1 VSRTRTPSDL
11 KWLLNERAAVAGE
24 LATIGAE
31 LERLARRR
39 EHLLRVHSA
48 LGEVYPQLAPTFPL
62 VEVSPVNART
72 RYGGRGFLIEWVR
85 ATLRAAHP
93 CALDTASL
101 TEHAAQTFGIPLASR
116 AERNRFRQNSLR
128 GALRKLLAQD
138 EVERLHDFQGVP
150 HLAGV
155 WRWRPAGSS
164 LAGLA
169 AAAEALEVT

>member
-1 VSRTRTPSDL
+1 MTRQQTPPDI
-11 KWLLNERAAVAGE
+11 KWLVNERAAVAGE
-24 LATIGAE
+24 LATIDAE
-31 LERLARRR
+31 LERLARRKK
-39 EHLLRVHSA
+39 HLLRVHLA

-62 VEVSPVNART
+62 VEASPVNAHT
-72 RYGGRGFLIEWVR
+72 RYGGRGHLIEWVR

-155 WRWRPAGSS
+155 WRWKPGVSS
-164 LAGLA
+164 IADLA